1 MSVISKKIISKSN
14 NGSVVLL
21 ALGAIS
27 LLIILFISLTSQ
39 LSRHMHT
46 ITLID
51 QNTIARNFLESF
63 SSDVLHQLQ
72 KQMDDRAGQFFNEI
86 QDWTKAA
93 NPPAEMEYD
102 ASDLGYEP
110 GKSLRAFAE
119 KYEGNHKFSL
129 NFDDNPKIKI
139 SNWKVTEP
147 PKLFK
152 VVAGNQWPEREA
164 SINIKCRAEFGGK
177 KYQLTL
183 KHKFRLVLKVLPV
196 LKDFAFFFDRISEEQ
211 VILPDG
217 SIRDGINVV
226 PTEYGEIERNQKFPL
241 VLGSFYGVSGRTEL
255 TRDPNFSGRVYLGRE
270 NKGMVLNLAGE
281 LQLRSGKGR
290 FSDLWL
296 LRHEHFNGIS
306 PQAAS
311 NITYNALQLKSMG
324 LLQNPNQ
331 PQSYQRAFRGAD
343 IPVINPNTGLPDPH
357 VGATLYCIGFG
368 KELLATNR
376 NGIFH
381 GANWSLSSFIG
392 NDPGY
397 KSIMQDTRNIKLTS
411 ALKLYGL
418 NLDIPQISQIRQN
431 SSRIPGGFQTI
442 LNRSTRNI
450 PNREIY
456 GGIARRYLILSYF
469 GIGSRDGPLYYMSA
483 NSYQPPFLTKP
494 GLSNRQYYFNPPG
507 PGGKQNYSNYLPLMS
522 RVVSGD
528 LMKLANY
535 RGVNNNFPLGFEGYG
550 FDDNGMPLKKP
561 RSSRDFLSPE
571 GIRLAR
577 GKTFDDLN
585 KYISGLTTENDDLEG
600 ILGRVCKCYSSGADF
615 ITAAIKDG
623 GQQGS
628 VFNAGGISFINSDL
642 DLSDGISES
651 NIRGGIIIVNGTLK
665 LGSITRGA
673 DVDDLNSV
681 TNEVLNLEQND
692 ALTFIV
698 LPGEENKIHLTGE
711 NYLGIHLV
719 YLADNGET
727 KLEVTKPFRLFGAL
741 SLSKPNLK
749 DLTSKLKNG
758 EKETKFYYFPSFGK
772 SKPITTF
779 NISNKSRIYRFGIL

>member
-1 MSVISKKIISKSN
+1 MSVISQKLISKSN

-63 SSDVLHQLQ
+63 SNDVLHQLQ
-72 KQMDDRAGQFFNEI
+72 KQMDDRDGQFFKEI
-86 QDWTKAA
+86 QDWTKEA
-93 NPPAEMEYD
+93 NPPAEMEY
-102 ASDLGYEP
+102 AAADLGYEP

-129 NFDDNPKIKI
+129 SFDANPAIKI
-139 SNWKVTEP
+139 SNWKVVEP

-152 VVAGNQWPEREA
+152 VAAGNLWPEREA
-164 SINIKCRAEFGGK
+164 SIMIKCRAKFGGK

-211 VILPDG
+211 IILPDG
-217 SIRDGINVV
+217 SIRDGLNVV
-226 PTEYGEIERNQKFPL
+226 PVEYGEVERNQKFPL
-241 VLGSFYGVSGRTEL
+241 VLGSFYGVSGRAEL
-255 TRDPNFSGRVYLGRE
+255 IRDPNFSGRVYLGRE
-270 NKGMVLNLAGE
+270 NKAMVLNLAGE
-281 LQLRSGKGR
+281 IELKTGKGR

-306 PQAAS
+306 AQVTS

-324 LLQNPNQ
+324 LLQNPNN
-331 PQSYQRAFRGAD
+331 PQSNLRTFRGAS
-343 IPVINPNTGLPDPH
+343 IPVINPVTGIADPY
-357 VGATLYCIGFG
+357 VSANLYCIGFG
-368 KELLATNR
+368 KELLAANR

-381 GANWSLSSFIG
+381 GVNWSLNSFIG

-397 KSIMQDTRNIKLTS
+397 KSIMQDVRNIKLTS
-411 ALKLYGL
+411 GLKLYGL
-418 NLDIPQISQIRQN
+418 NLDVPQILQSQQN
-431 SSRIPGGFQTI
+431 SRRIPGGFRTV

-456 GGIARRYLILSYF
+456 GGVARRYLILSYF
-469 GIGSRDGPLYYMSA
+469 GIGSRDGPLYYMPA
-483 NSYQPPFLTKP
+483 NSYQPVFLTKP
-494 GLSNRQYYFNPPG
+494 GLNTKYYFNPPG
-507 PGGKQNYSNYLPLMS
+507 PGGNQNYSNYLPLMS

-535 RGVNNNFPLGFEGYG
+535 RGANNSFPLGFEGYG
-550 FDDNGMPLKKP
+550 FDDDGMPLKKP
-561 RSSRDFLSPE
+561 RSSRDFSSPE

-585 KYISGLTTENDDLEG
+585 KYISGLTSESDNLEG
-600 ILGRVCKCYSSGADF
+600 VLGRVCKCYSRGGDF
-615 ITAAIKDG
+615 INAAIKDG

-642 DLSDGISES
+642 DLSDGISET
-651 NIRGGIIIVNGTLK
+651 NIKGGIIIVNGTLK
-665 LGSITRGA
+665 LGSIARGA
-673 DVDDLNSV
+673 DVNDFNSV
-681 TNEVLNLEQND
+681 TNKVLELEQSD

-698 LPGEENKIHLTGE
+698 LPGEENKIHLTGK
-711 NYLGIHLV
+711 NYLGVHLA
-719 YLADNGET
+719 YLAENGET

-749 DLTSKLKNG
+749 ELTSKLKDNQ
-758 EKETKFYYFPSFGK
+758 KETMFYYLPSFGK